1 MRRSVHNFAA
11 LLIALISTVATPP
24 ILHAADQPKALHAE
38 FHTSDRCLACH
49 NGLTTPDGKDVSI
62 GFDWR
67 SSIMA
72 NSARD
77 PYWQASVRR
86 EDIDHP
92 ESKAEIEDGCADCHM
107 PMARYEAKQKGKLGE
122 VFAHLPFDQD
132 EKKNASAEDGVTCS
146 ICHQIS
152 NQNFGK
158 RESFNGGFLI
168 ETPIAKN
175 DHPEFGPFAIAN
187 GQATIMQTSTGGF
200 RPTAAEHIVD
210 SAMCATC
217 HTLYTKSLA
226 PGGKVLGYFP
236 EQVPYLEW
244 LHSDYPK
251 KNTCQSCHMPEV
263 RGQAPISAV
272 MGQLRP
278 GVRQHTF
285 LGGNFFLLRLLNE
298 YRNDLSVSAMP
309 MELTAEAKQTVDFLQ
324 TQAASVSIRN
334 VSVSPGKLDAD
345 VFVENLTGHKL
356 PTAFPSRRAWL
367 HVVVRDHNGQTV
379 FESGTLNPDGSI
391 KGNVNDIDASRFEP
405 HFREITNS
413 DQVEIYEPI
422 LKDQNGHVT
431 TGLAAAVGY
440 LKDNRL
446 LPAGFQKQN
455 ADKDIAVV
463 GDAANDHNFTDAGDV
478 VHYSVPLG
486 NSEGPF
492 QVDAEL
498 WYQPIGFRW
507 AHNLASY
514 NAPETKR
521 IVGYYDSTPEATAI
535 VLAKSHLT
543 LTP

>member
-1 MRRSVHNFAA
+1 MRRLAHGEK
-11 LLIALISTVATPP
+11 LLVIGVAVLATSSTM
-24 ILHAADQPKALHAE
+24 LHAADQHKRLHAE

-49 NGLTTPDGKDVSI
+49 NGLTTPEGKEISI

-67 SSIMA
+67 SSIMG

-92 ESKAEIEDGCADCHM
+92 ESKAEIEDACADCHM
-107 PMARYEAKQKGKLGE
+107 PIARYEAKQKGKLGE
-122 VFAHLPFDQD
+122 VFAHLPFDRD
-132 EKKNASAEDGVTCS
+132 PKESATAEDGVTCS
-146 ICHQIS
+146 VCHQIAK
-152 NQNFGK
+152 QNFGT
-158 RESFNGGFLI
+158 RESFNGGFVI
-168 ETPIAKN
+168 DTPQSKN
-175 DHPEFGPFAIAN
+175 DHPEFGPFVIQNA
-187 GQATIMQTSTGGF
+187 QASIMQSSTGGF
-200 RPTAAEHIVD
+200 RPTAAEHILD

-226 PGGKVLGYFP
+226 RGGKVLGYFP

-263 RGQAPISAV
+263 QGEAPIAAV
-272 MGQLRP
+272 MGRLRP

-285 LGGNFFLLRLLNE
+285 LGGNFFVLRLLDT
-298 YRNDLSVSAMP
+298 YRNDLNVTAMP
-309 MELTAEAKQTVDFLQ
+309 AELTAEANRTVDFLQ
-324 TQAASVSIRN
+324 TQTARMTIRK
-334 VSVSPGKLDAD
+334 VSVTSGKLEAD
-345 VFVENLTGHKL
+345 VFVKNLTGHKF

-379 FESGTLNPDGSI
+379 FESGALNPDGSI
-391 KGNVNDIDASRFEP
+391 HGNVNDADASRFEP

-413 DQVEIYEPI
+413 EQVEIYEPV
-422 LKDQNGHVT
+422 LKDQDGHVT

-446 LPAGFQKQN
+446 LPAGFQKHN
-455 ADKDIAVV
+455 AEQDIAVI
-463 GDAANDHNFTDAGDV
+463 GDAADDPNFTDAGDLV
-478 VHYSVPLG
+478 QYSIALG
-486 NSEGPF
+486 NAEGPF
-492 QVDAEL
+492 QIEAEL

-514 NAPETKR
+514 DAPETKR
-521 IVGYYDSTPEATAI
+521 IVGYYDSMSQATAV
-535 VLAKSHLT
+535 VLARSQAT
-543 LTP
+543 Y

>member
-1 MRRSVHNFAA
+1 MRRLAQGER
-11 LLIALISTVATPP
+11 LLVIGLAVLATSSTM
-24 ILHAADQPKALHAE
+24 LHAADQHKRLQAE

-49 NGLTTPDGKDVSI
+49 NGLTTPEGKEISI

-67 SSIMA
+67 SSIMG

-92 ESKAEIEDGCADCHM
+92 ESKAEIEDACADCHM
-107 PMARYEAKQKGKLGE
+107 PIARYEAKQKGKLGE
-122 VFAHLPFDQD
+122 VFAHLPFDRD
-132 EKKNASAEDGVTCS
+132 PKENATAEDGVTCS
-146 ICHQIS
+146 VCHQIAK
-152 NQNFGK
+152 QNFGTH
-158 RESFNGGFLI
+158 ESFNGGFVI
-168 ETPIAKN
+168 DTPQSKN
-175 DHPEFGPFAIAN
+175 DHPEFGPFVIQNA
-187 GQATIMQTSTGGF
+187 QASIMQSSTGGF
-200 RPTAAEHIVD
+200 RPTAAEHILD

-226 PGGKVLGYFP
+226 RGGKVLGYFP

-263 RGQAPISAV
+263 QGEAPIAAV
-272 MGQLRP
+272 MGRLRP

-285 LGGNFFLLRLLNE
+285 LGGNFFVLRLLDT
-298 YRNDLSVSAMP
+298 YRNDLNVTAMP
-309 MELTAEAKQTVDFLQ
+309 AELTAEANRTVDFLQ
-324 TQAASVSIRN
+324 TQTARMTIRK
-334 VSVSPGKLDAD
+334 VSVTSGKLEAD
-345 VFVENLTGHKL
+345 VFVKNLTGHKF

-379 FESGTLNPDGSI
+379 FESGALNPDGSI
-391 KGNVNDIDASRFEP
+391 HGNVNDADASRFEP

-413 DQVEIYEPI
+413 EQVEIYEPV
-422 LKDQNGHVT
+422 LKDQDGHVT

-446 LPAGFQKQN
+446 LPAGFQKHN
-455 ADKDIAVV
+455 AEQDIAVI
-463 GDAANDHNFTDAGDV
+463 GDAADDPNFTDAGDLV
-478 VHYSVPLG
+478 QYSIALG
-486 NSEGPF
+486 NAEGPF
-492 QVDAEL
+492 QIEAEL

-514 NAPETKR
+514 DAPETKR
-521 IVGYYDSTPEATAI
+521 IVGYYDSMSQATAV
-535 VLAKSHLT
+535 VLARSQAT
-543 LTP
+543 Y

>member
-1 MRRSVHNFAA
+1 MGRVAHSSRLVLIGIGLLAATTMR
-11 LLIALISTVATPP
+11 
-24 ILHAADQPKALHAE
+24 LHAADQHKGLQTE

-49 NGLTTPDGKDVSI
+49 NGLTTPEGKDVSI

-67 SSIMA
+67 SSIMG

-107 PMARYEAKQKGKLGE
+107 PVARYEAKQKGKLGE
-122 VFAHLPFDQD
+122 VFAHLPFDKD
-132 EKKNASAEDGVTCS
+132 PEKNASAEDGVTCS
-146 ICHQIS
+146 ICHQIAK
-152 NQNFGK
+152 QNFGT

-168 ETPIAKN
+168 ETPQSKN
-175 DHPEFGPFAIAN
+175 DHPEFGPFVIQNA
-187 GQATIMQTSTGGF
+187 QASIMQTSTGGF
-200 RPTAAEHIVD
+200 RPTAAEHIAD
-210 SAMCATC
+210 SALCATC
-217 HTLYTKSLA
+217 HTLYTRSIA
-226 PGGKVLGYFP
+226 PGGKQLGFFP
-236 EQVPYLEW
+236 EQMPYQEW
-244 LHSDYPK
+244 LHSDYPN

-263 RGQAPISAV
+263 QGTAPIAAV

-285 LGGNFFLLRLLNE
+285 LGGNFFVLRLLNE
-298 YRNDLSVSAMP
+298 YRNDLNVSAMP
-309 MELTAEAKQTVDFLQ
+309 VELTAQAERTVDFLQ
-324 TQAASVSIRN
+324 TRAARVTIRK
-334 VSVSPGKLDAD
+334 VSVTSSKLDAD

-379 FESGTLNPDGSI
+379 FESGALNRDGSI
-391 KGNVNDIDASRFEP
+391 HGNVNDADASRFMQ
-405 HFREITNS
+405 HYREITS
-413 DQVEIYEPI
+413 GEQVEIYEPI
-422 LKDQNGHVT
+422 LKDQDGHVT

-463 GDAANDHNFTDAGDV
+463 GDAADDPNFTDAGDS
-478 VHYSVPLG
+478 VHYSAALG
-486 NSEGPF
+486 NAEGPF
-492 QVDAEL
+492 QVEVEL

-514 NAPETKR
+514 DAPETKR
-521 IVGYYDSTPEATAI
+521 IVGYYDSMPQATAT
-535 VLAKSHLT
+535 VLARAQATSNY
-543 LTP
+543 